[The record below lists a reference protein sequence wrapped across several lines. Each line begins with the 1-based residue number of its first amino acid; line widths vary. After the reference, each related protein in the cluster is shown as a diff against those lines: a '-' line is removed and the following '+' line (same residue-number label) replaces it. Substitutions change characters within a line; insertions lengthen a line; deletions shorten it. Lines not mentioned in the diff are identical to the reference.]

1 MADDVVRVT
10 GDVLRVDHR
19 EGVSNAGKPYSF
31 DTAQVLV
38 GGLGLCS
45 VDVTAPEH
53 KAVIKAGVFIDISAT
68 LSVFGGRATLRPID
82 AFPVV
87 APASRKADAAA

>member
-19 EGVSNAGKPYSF
+19 EGSKDGKPWSF

-45 VDVTAPEH
+45 VDVSAPEH
-53 KAVIKAGVFIDISAT
+53 LAVIKPGTFIDISAT
-68 LSVFGGRATLRPID
+68 LSVYANRARLTPLD
-82 AFPVV
+82 AFPV
-87 APASRKADAAA
+87 ADAKRSSTAA